1 MTDAPVLFSELPTR
15 SGARIGV
22 ATLNAE
28 KSLNSL
34 TLEMI
39 DLLAAQTRAWAEDLG
54 IAFILLEG
62 AGDRAFCAGADLSSG
77 GKTFNSGERDP
88 EEAVGGELVLPWQI
102 RKPVVAAINGHA
114 VGVGITYPLCADL
127 RFVAEDA
134 KCQFAFVRRGMK
146 IGRAHV

>member
-1 MTDAPVLFSELPTR
+1 MSAIVVTR
-15 SGARIGV
+15 EGAV
-22 ATLNAE
+22 ATLTLNRPEALNAFTLDMAQALRE
-28 KSLNSL
+28 AIQAVIEDVTIRAVVL
-34 TLEMI
+34 T
-39 DLLAAQTRAWAEDLG
+39 
-54 IAFILLEG
+54 G
-62 AGDRAFCAGADLSSG
+62 AGRAFCAGADLSSG